1 MPARTR
7 CPRVVNL
14 VDLGA
19 TFLAAANAPPLPR
32 SRGRSLLGI
41 AADPDAP
48 WLDETY
54 SEYVTDETPQWT
66 GPTTVQQ
73 RMVRTGP
80 WKLVATRG
88 ARPQLFNLADDPD
101 ELRDLAE
108 EPAFADLRRDLEAR
122 ALRGWDADAITREVA
137 MRRRE
142 KNLLAEW
149 ARPTRTASFSIPSP
163 PRTVGST
170 TADRHADD

>member
-1 MPARTR
+1 MIRARTAYYGLVRRLDFMIGEVLHAWNAAGLGENALVAYTSDHGEMLGEHGLFWKNCFYEQSVGVPLILSWPGRLPARTH

-73 RMVRTGP
+73 RMVRSGP
-80 WKLVATRG
+80 
-88 ARPQLFNLADDPD
+88 
-101 ELRDLAE
+101 
-108 EPAFADLRRDLEAR
+108 LEAR
-122 ALRGWDADAITREVA
+122 RDPRGEAS
-137 MRRRE
+137 
-142 KNLLAEW
+142 
-149 ARPTRTASFSIPSP
+149 AR
-163 PRTVGST
+163 
-170 TADRHADD
+170 